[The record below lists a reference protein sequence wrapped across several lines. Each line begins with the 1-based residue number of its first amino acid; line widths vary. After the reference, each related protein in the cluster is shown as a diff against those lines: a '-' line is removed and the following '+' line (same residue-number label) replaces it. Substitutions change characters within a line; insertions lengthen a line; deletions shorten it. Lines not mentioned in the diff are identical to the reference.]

1 MDSNPTK
8 VSLPRVRL
16 EVFPL
21 AIHGIQ
27 LVGLRPPPRSKN
39 GFPKRNWSFT
49 GGAKNFRRCLEGNKQ
64 TFNCVCVCLFSI
76 GKTYHISLFGGDI
89 VVFCWILI
97 LFLTQTPCLGN
108 KYVCYKNGFIF
119 PLKFGVIFSSNIW
132 SFTTQIYALDR
143 YFSPT
148 SCCLRKPD
156 HETCT
161 LHAWW
166 KNRQPMIVDHSP
178 LRITILKWMKCEIEE
193 VPNRNLE
200 SRMQWNCV
208 GPPRLSVP
216 ESPFLSNTWIT
227 VYTMDLTHLMDH
239 IRHTRSSKPA
249 ALTKK
254 NNKTIQ

>member
-1 MDSNPTK
+1 MMQNCNKLSLWQSSDLTLQELKKSPISMATLSHIFPNKKNKSICIFDKKGTGKKNTCFWGPMDSNPWI
-8 VSLPRVRL
+8 S
-16 EVFPL
+16 
-21 AIHGIQ
+21 
-27 LVGLRPPPRSKN
+27 PPQPNR
-39 GFPKRNWSFT
+39 FPKRNWSFT

-89 VVFCWILI
+89 VVF
-97 LFLTQTPCLGN
+97 LGEYWFFFSPKLHVWEN

-119 PLKFGVIFSSNIW
+119 PLKFGVIFFSNIW

-148 SCCLRKPD
+148 SCCLRKRD

-178 LRITILKWMKCEIEE
+178 
-193 VPNRNLE
+193 
-200 SRMQWNCV
+200 
-208 GPPRLSVP
+208 
-216 ESPFLSNTWIT
+216 
-227 VYTMDLTHLMDH
+227 
-239 IRHTRSSKPA
+239 
-249 ALTKK
+249 
-254 NNKTIQ
+254 